1 MERADPWAR
10 LLAAAGAAGAGVAL
24 VYVIGGASLSI
35 RYDGFGLP
43 GNQAAAQTPREM
55 LLAAGLRTLV
65 VWTLVGAA
73 LVLALVRVP
82 DAMPPAVT
90 RRLRKRRGQTAAAVV
105 AVVLLLVLR
114 VWWPLAAFAA
124 VLMIVLVT
132 VRWRQRPVAR
142 ALVGVAAVALVA
154 VAYEADRLTYVVE
167 RTCVT
172 RAVTGDPV
180 PTAPVCGTLVAQL
193 DRGFY
198 LGVPLPA
205 RGEERTE
212 PQALVYIPADRVQE
226 AVSSKQQ
233 VSVTTS
239 QAEARRERLLSRLF
253 GLRVR

>member
-1 MERADPWAR
+1 

-65 VWTLVGAA
+65 VWTLVGLA
-73 LVLALVRVP
+73 LVLSLMRVP
-82 DAMPPAVT
+82 DATPPALA
-90 RRLRKRRGQTAAAVV
+90 RRLRRRRGPFAAAAV
-105 AVVLLLVLR
+105 ALVLLLVLE

-124 VLMIVLVT
+124 LVVIVLVA
-132 VRWRQRPVAR
+132 VRWRERTLAR
-142 ALVGVAAVALVA
+142 ALAGVAAVTLVT

-172 RAVTGDPV
+172 RAAVGDAV
-180 PTAPVCGTLVAQL
+180 PRAPVCGTLVAQL

-205 RGEERTE
+205 RGEERTR
-212 PQALVYIPADRVQE
+212 PQALVFVPADRVQE

-239 QAEARRERLLSRLF
+239 QARARRKRLVSRLF
-253 GLRVR
+253 NLRVR